1 MKPQVFVGLDV
12 SKQHLD
18 VAVRPQGRHFVIP
31 NHDRGIKQLIKRLA
45 ALTPQLIV
53 LEASGGYE
61 FLVTAA
67 LAEAQLPVALV
78 NPQAVRQFA
87 GAAGKLAKTD
97 KIDAQVLAHFAE
109 ALRPEPRPLPDRVHQ
124 VLKAALQ
131 RRQQVVKMIGQEENR
146 LEKTFMPTVRRD
158 IQAHLT
164 WLRQRLKELDR
175 DLDDQIR
182 QSPLWQDRDRLY
194 QSVPGIGPV
203 VSLAVIAQLPELGT
217 LPGKKAPALV
227 GVAPYNRDSG
237 RFRGKRMIRG
247 GRSYLRRMLYM
258 AAVVAS
264 RFNPV
269 IRAFYQRLLAAGKPK
284 KLALTACM
292 RKSTIIQAETIF
304 VLNNGQ
310 IVQQGHHGD
319 LLQLKEGLYYRLY
332 ANSFI
337 AGVN

>member
-1 MKPQVFVGLDV
+1 MNTQVFVGLDV
-12 SKQHLD
+12 SKQHLN
-18 VAVRPQGRHFVIP
+18 VAVRPQGRHFVTP
-31 NHDRGIKQLIKRLA
+31 NDDRGIKQLVKRLG
-45 ALTPQLIV
+45 ALKPQLIV

-78 NPQAVRQFA
+78 NPQAVRKFA
-87 GAAGKLAKTD
+87 GATGKLAKTD

-109 ALRPEPRPLPDRVHQ
+109 ALRPEPRPLPDQAQQ

-131 RRQQVVKMIGQEENR
+131 RRQQVVKMIAQEENR
-146 LEKTFMPTVRRD
+146 LEKTFILAVRRD
-158 IQAHLT
+158 IQEHLT
-164 WLRQRLKELDR
+164 WLRRRLEELNR

-182 QSPLWQDRDRLY
+182 QSPLWRDRDRLL
-194 QSVPGIGPV
+194 QSLTGIGPV
-203 VSLAVIAQLPELGT
+203 VSRAIIAQMPELGT
-217 LPGKKAPALV
+217 LSGKKAVALA

-292 RKSTIIQAETIF
+292 RKLVII
-304 VLNNGQ
+304 LNAMVKHNQ
-310 IVQQGHHGD
+310 PWN
-319 LLQLKEGLYYRLY
+319 QL
-332 ANSFI
+332 ATQ
-337 AGVN
+337 VP

>member
-1 MKPQVFVGLDV
+1 MNHQVFVGLDV
-12 SKQHLD
+12 SKPKLD
-18 VAVRPQGRHFVIP
+18 VAVRPQNRHFVTP
-31 NHDRGIKQLIKRLA
+31 NNDRGIRQLVKRLA
-45 ALTPQLIV
+45 ALKPQLIV

-87 GAAGKLAKTD
+87 GATGKLAKTD

-109 ALRPEPRPLPDRVHQ
+109 AVKPEPRPLPDQEHQ
-124 VLKAALQ
+124 VLKATLH
-131 RRQQVVKMIGQEENR
+131 RRQQVVKMLGQEENR
-146 LEKTFMPTVRRD
+146 LEKTYIPAVRRD
-158 IQAHLT
+158 IHAHLT
-164 WLRQRLKELDR
+164 WLRRRLEELNR
-175 DLDDQIR
+175 DLDGQIR
-182 QSPLWQDRDRLY
+182 RSPLWQARDRLL
-194 QSVPGIGPV
+194 QSCIGIGPV
-203 VSLAVIAQLPELGT
+203 VSLAIIAQMPEMGR
-217 LPGKKAPALV
+217 LPGKKAAALA

-237 RFRGKRMIRG
+237 HLRGKRMIRG

-292 RKSTIIQAETIF
+292 HKL
-304 VLNNGQ
+304 VLILNTMVKHNQ
-310 IVQQGHHGD
+310 PWNQFITQGP
-319 LLQLKEGLYYRLY
+319 
-332 ANSFI
+332 
-337 AGVN
+337 

>member
-1 MKPQVFVGLDV
+1 MNSQVFVGLDV

-18 VAVRPQGRHFVIP
+18 VAVRPHNRHFVTL
-31 NHDRGIKQLIKRLA
+31 NHDLGIKQLVKRLA
-45 ALTPQLIV
+45 ALKPQLIV

-78 NPQAVRQFA
+78 NPQAVRKFA
-87 GAAGKLAKTD
+87 GATGKLAKTD

-109 ALRPEPRPLPDRVHQ
+109 ALRPEPRPLPDQAHQ

-146 LEKTFMPTVRRD
+146 LEKTFIPTVRRD

-164 WLRQRLKELDR
+164 WLRQRLTALNR

-182 QSPLWQDRDRLY
+182 QSPLWQDRDRLF
-194 QSVPGIGPV
+194 QSVPGIGPL
-203 VSLAVIAQLPELGT
+203 VSRAVIAQMPEIGT
-217 LPGKKAPALV
+217 LPGKKAAALV

-247 GRSYLRRMLYM
+247 GRSYLRRMLYI

-269 IRAFYQRLLAAGKPK
+269 IRAFYQRLVAAGKPK
-284 KLALTACM
+284 KVALTACM
-292 RKSTIIQAETIF
+292 RKL
-304 VLNNGQ
+304 VLILNARVKHNQ
-310 IVQQGHHGD
+310 PWNQ
-319 LLQLKEGLYYRLY
+319 
-332 ANSFI
+332 FI
-337 AGVN
+337 AQVP